1 MKIFTFIFLISLSC
15 NVCAQKSIFV
25 RIYNLTGERINKGQ
39 VLAVT
44 DSSLQL
50 EGKEASINIPV
61 SQIGFI
67 KTKRSAGNN
76 LFKGSIIGASTM
88 AILGAA
94 TSDPDAIILGYTAGE
109 GAASGVLI
117 GLPVGAAIGGLTI
130 LFKNSKTYLINGD
143 LMKWRVFQSVVSKIS
158 SKRK

>member
-50 EGKEASINIPV
+50 EGKEAPINIPV
-61 SQIGFI
+61 RQIGFI

-94 TSDPDAIILGYTAGE
+94 TSDPDAIILGNTAGE
-109 GAASGVLI
+109 GAASGVII

-143 LMKWRVFQSVVSKIS
+143 LMKWRVFQSVVSEIR